1 MIILLGI
8 EKRHHLLHTSSVDL
22 EKNFGALCGKEHVI
36 PALKNLR
43 FVNVLK
49 SMFHT
54 FNDCTGLSIDIY
66 INIITCSWKCNEIH
80 GPNHGGKYSVTHD
93 RHGFNQT
100 IHKLKYMLPEMIY
113 RNISSDTLLYLL
125 PSLVLVSQI
134 SIETNYATILTTV
147 SDNPLTTGLDL
158 NRT

>member
-1 MIILLGI
+1 
-8 EKRHHLLHTSSVDL
+8 
-22 EKNFGALCGKEHVI
+22 
-36 PALKNLR
+36 
-43 FVNVLK
+43 
-49 SMFHT
+49 
-54 FNDCTGLSIDIY
+54 
-66 INIITCSWKCNEIH
+66 
-80 GPNHGGKYSVTHD
+80 
-93 RHGFNQT
+93 
-100 IHKLKYMLPEMIY
+100 MLPEMIY